1 MEKDR
6 ESWGVGVRRL
16 EEADGMK
23 IVVFLLLSW
32 VFVAWWGNSAF
43 SFTS

>member
-23 IVVFLLLSW
+23 IVVFLLLRRLGKA
-32 VFVAWWGNSAF
+32 VETKIVVLVNC
-43 SFTS
+43 